1 MATLSEATV
10 DDKPFAM
17 GDLFRIEDDVIA
29 EHWRVAEA
37 IGPQE
42 DWANTGK
49 F

>member
-1 MATLSEATV
+1 MTERLDRARDL
-10 DDKPFAM
+10 

-37 IGPQE
+37 IAPQE
-42 DWANTGK
+42 NWANTGK